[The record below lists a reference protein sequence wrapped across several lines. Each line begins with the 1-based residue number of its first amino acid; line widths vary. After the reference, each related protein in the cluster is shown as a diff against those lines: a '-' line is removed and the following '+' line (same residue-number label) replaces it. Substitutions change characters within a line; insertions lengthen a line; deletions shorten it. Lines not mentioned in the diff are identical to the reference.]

1 MKASKIDAIFTVD
14 LTLRVIQLVG
24 IEFKK
29 RFDNFNHWT
38 SSLSEIEDQK
48 KSYAKDQLV
57 FAFQTWNSIF
67 KWTDTRCYLKKIR

>member
-29 RFDNFNHWT
+29 RFDNFNH
-38 SSLSEIEDQK
+38 
-48 KSYAKDQLV
+48 
-57 FAFQTWNSIF
+57 
-67 KWTDTRCYLKKIR
+67 